1 MLYSP
6 IFRSDSGLAAAERRR
21 APDTTAVAAAAMA
34 KSRRFILLCSGC
46 IILSSSSDRVRVAVL
61 QIDIT
66 VGGLGI
72 RDAPRRGIPFEA
84 LPGQALGEAAKQ
96 QRFRHRRLGLET
108 RQRYGAPF
116 ACRNPLQHA
125 RIVHLVKVLVVVRR
139 RLVFLRIRVDPRVLP
154 VEAADDHTLD
164 RK

>member
-21 APDTTAVAAAAMA
+21 APDTPAVAAAAMA

-46 IILSSSSDRVRVAVL
+46 IILSSSSDRVRVAVR

-66 VGGLGI
+66 VDGLGI

-108 RQRYGAPF
+108 RQRY
-116 ACRNPLQHA
+116 PLCMPQST
-125 RIVHLVKVLVVVRR
+125 
-139 RLVFLRIRVDPRVLP
+139 
-154 VEAADDHTLD
+154 AAYPH
-164 RK
+164 